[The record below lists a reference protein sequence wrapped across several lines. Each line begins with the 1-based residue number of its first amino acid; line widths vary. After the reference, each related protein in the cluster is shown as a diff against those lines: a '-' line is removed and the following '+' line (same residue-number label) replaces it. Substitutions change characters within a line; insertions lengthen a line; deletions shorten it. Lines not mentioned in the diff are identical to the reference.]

1 MDYLGKKCPICSERF
16 HENDDIVV
24 CPECGAPYHREC
36 YRSKGTC
43 IFPELHEKHETW
55 HDPEDNQ
62 SEEEDVICPHCG
74 RHNSKDNV
82 LCVHCGKM
90 LYLNDT
96 EPKINNAENNSD
108 TSEQMPFMGTN
119 GTIPFIMF
127 DPMGGVAPEE
137 DFEGVSGAELAKT
150 VKVNTPYY
158 MSVFKNIKEVGI
170 SKFNFAALFFGGGW
184 LLYRKQYLK
193 GGIITAITALL
204 IIVQDFLSYGYAANI
219 WRAVQTN
226 LESAN
231 IVSANITTYLTE
243 LFKFS
248 TGEIIIALLPYIC
261 SFAIFMISIIL
272 GFTANKSYYKS
283 LIKKIKSIKQEKSE
297 AEVTQTL
304 DEKGGVNRGIAYTL
318 LICELIISV
327 VPFFFM

>member
-43 IFPELHEKHETW
+43 IFSELHEKHETW
-55 HDPEDNQ
+55 HDPETDQN
-62 SEEEDVICPHCG
+62 EAEDVICPHCG

-82 LCVHCGKM
+82 LCIHCGKM
-90 LYLNDT
+90 LYLQDT
-96 EPKINNAENNSD
+96 EPKTNNGDAAEQ
-108 TSEQMPFMGTN
+108 TPFMGMN
-119 GTIPFIMF
+119 GTIPFVVI
-127 DPMGGVAPEE
+127 DPMGGVTPEE

-158 MSVFKNIKEVGI
+158 MSIFKTIKETGI
-170 SKFNFAALFFGGGW
+170 SKFNFAALVFGGGW

-204 IIVQDFLSYGYAANI
+204 VIVQDFLSYGYAADI
-219 WRAVQTN
+219 WKAVQNN
-226 LESAN
+226 LENAH
-231 IVSANITTYLTE
+231 VVAANITTYMTE

-261 SFAIFMISIIL
+261 SFAVFIISIVL
-272 GFTANKSYYKS
+272 GFTANKAYYKF
-283 LIKKIKSIKQEKSE
+283 LIKKIKGFKQEKSE
-297 AEVTQTL
+297 DELTQVL

-318 LICELIISV
+318 LICELVISV
-327 VPFFFM
+327 MPFFFM